1 MINKGVK
8 KMEKF
13 LHKQW
18 QDLTSEEQVY
28 FLENSTITTTSLK
41 ADDDMFISALV
52 SNDKNVLLA
61 CSVDE
66 NNEVHIKK
74 TARFRAKD
82 ELNNIE

>member
-1 MINKGVK
+1 
-8 KMEKF
+8 MEKF

-18 QDLTSEEQVY
+18 QDLTNEEQVY
-28 FLENSTITTTSLK
+28 FLENSTITVASLK
-41 ADDDMFISALV
+41 TDDDMFMSALV

-66 NNEVHIKK
+66 NNEVHIKD
-74 TARFRAKD
+74 TARFRSKD

>member
-18 QDLTSEEQVY
+18 QDLTNEEQVY

-41 ADDDMFISALV
+41 TDDDMFMSALV

-66 NNEVHIKK
+66 NNEVHIKD
-74 TARFRAKD
+74 TARFRTKD

>member
-18 QDLTSEEQVY
+18 QDLTNEEQVY

-41 ADDDMFISALV
+41 ADDMFMSALV

-66 NNEVHIKK
+66 NNDVHIKN
-74 TARFRAKD
+74 TARFRTKD

>member
-28 FLENSTITTTSLK
+28 FLERKHETEELESPFEDPQSL
-41 ADDDMFISALV
+41 FV
-52 SNDKNVLLA
+52 
-61 CSVDE
+61 E
-66 NNEVHIKK
+66 
-74 TARFRAKD
+74 
-82 ELNNIE
+82 

>member
-13 LHKQW
+13 LHKKW
-18 QDLTSEEQVY
+18 QDLTNEEQVY
-28 FLENSTITTTSLK
+28 FLENSTITVASLK
-41 ADDDMFISALV
+41 ADDDMFMSALV

-61 CSVDE
+61 CNVDE
-66 NNEVHIKK
+66 NNEVHIKN
-74 TARFRAKD
+74 TARFRSKD

>member
-28 FLENSTITTTSLK
+28 FLENSTITVARLK
-41 ADDDMFISALV
+41 AYNDMFMSALV

-66 NNEVHIKK
+66 NNEVHIKN

>member
-18 QDLTSEEQVY
+18 QDLTNEEQVY

-41 ADDDMFISALV
+41 ADDDMFMSALV

-66 NNEVHIKK
+66 NNEVHIKN
-74 TARFRAKD
+74 TARFRTKE
-82 ELNNIE
+82 ELSNIA

>member
-1 MINKGVK
+1 
-8 KMEKF
+8 MEKF

-18 QDLTSEEQVY
+18 QDLTNEEQVY
-28 FLENSTITTTSLK
+28 FLENSTITVASLK
-41 ADDDMFISALV
+41 ADDDMFMSALV

-66 NNEVHIKK
+66 NNEVHIKD
-74 TARFRAKD
+74 TARFRSKD